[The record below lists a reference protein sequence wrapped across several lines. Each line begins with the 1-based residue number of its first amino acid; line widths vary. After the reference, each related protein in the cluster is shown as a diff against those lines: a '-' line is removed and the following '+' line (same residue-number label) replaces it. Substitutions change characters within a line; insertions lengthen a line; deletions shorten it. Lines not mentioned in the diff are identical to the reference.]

1 MIVVN
6 AGNLYVDA
14 DSDEAFASYLQLT
27 DYFLKVQPEIP
38 IVVNRFRTKQMIEAL
53 DRSDTTLL
61 TFLETVL
68 KTIDSR
74 RNNKNDT
81 H

>member
-14 DSDEAFASYLQLT
+14 DSDEALASYLQLT

-53 DRSDTTLL
+53 DRADTSLL
-61 TFLETVL
+61 TFLEMVL

>member
-1 MIVVN
+1 MIVVHD
-6 AGNLYVDA
+6 GNLYVDA
-14 DSDEAFASYLQLT
+14 DSDEAFAAYLQLT

-38 IVVNRFRTKQMIEAL
+38 IVVSRFTTKQMIEAL
-53 DRSDTTLL
+53 DRADTSLL